1 MQILKTREELRA
13 WRLSLSPGQTLGFVP
28 TMGALH
34 EGHLCLMR
42 ESLAHNDITMASI
55 FVNPLQFGPKEDFSR
70 YPRPFDEDM
79 RLLQEAGVHA
89 LFAPDTTAFYDR
101 DHSTY
106 CDVQG
111 LDSHL
116 CGASRPNHFRGVCTV
131 VLKLFNLVQCQ
142 HAYFGQ
148 KDIQQALILKRMV
161 RDLALPLAMHIVP
174 TVREAS
180 GLAMSSRNRYLSEGE
195 RARATAL
202 FRGLQAAIQ
211 AHAAGEKDAARLK
224 DIVRGEMLSAY
235 PTRIDYI
242 EAVDQATLTPQLQLD
257 MPAVLAVAV
266 FFGKTR
272 LIDNVLL
279 GGA

>member
-1 MQILKTREELRA
+1 MEILKTREALRA
-13 WRLSLSPGQTLGFVP
+13 WRSSVSPNLSVGFVP

-34 EGHLCLMR
+34 EGHLRLMR
-42 ESLAHNDITMASI
+42 ESLAHNGKTVASI

-70 YPRPFDEDM
+70 YPRPFEEDV
-79 RLLQEAGVHA
+79 RLLLETGVDA
-89 LFAPDTTAFYDR
+89 LFAPEMDAFYDR

-106 CDVQG
+106 CDVLG
-111 LDSHL
+111 LDRYL

-131 VLKLFNLVQCQ
+131 VLKLFNLVQCH

-148 KDIQQALILKRMV
+148 KDIQQALILQRMV
-161 RDLALPLAMHIVP
+161 RDLALPLEMHIVP
-174 TVREAS
+174 TVREDS

-195 RARATAL
+195 KARATAL
-202 FRGLQAAIQ
+202 YRGLIAASQ
-211 AHAAGEKDAARLK
+211 AHGAGERDAERLK
-224 DIVRGEMLSAY
+224 DIVRGEVLSAY

-242 EAVDQATLTPQLQLD
+242 ETVDQATLTPQTHLD

-279 GGA
+279 SAP